1 MLKTQVYETTISKL
15 QGRIALL
22 GRILISLIFIVSA
35 IMKIMD
41 PSATTTEMAE
51 RGMTF
56 VPAFFA
62 AAVVI
67 ELVGGLALATG
78 IAARFSAVVL
88 FLYLIPVTVIFHN
101 YLTDPSAQSI
111 LQLDMA
117 LKNVAIMG
125 GLLMIAALG
134 PGPYVIQADRLKLTT
149 KIKVPDSVP
158 TVLSTEEKTRKLEEA
173 MHNLPPD

>member
-1 MLKTQVYETTISKL
+1 MPAIQVYETTLTKL
-15 QGRIALL
+15 QGRMALV
-22 GRILISLIFIVSA
+22 GRILISLIFIVAA
-35 IMKIMD
+35 IMKMMD
-41 PSATTTEMAE
+41 PSSTITEMAE

-78 IAARFSAVVL
+78 IAARFCSVLL

-111 LQLDMA
+111 LQLNMA

-125 GLLMIAALG
+125 GLLMIAAFG
-134 PGPYVIQADRLKLTT
+134 PGPYVVESERLKLTS

-158 TVLSTEEKTRKLEEA
+158 TALNTEEKTKKLQEA